1 MAAAPFVH
9 AAQLQVDASG
19 TPAFFELIM
28 VVFVVV
34 AIASVG
40 TAVYKFAA
48 TRQIAIEKG
57 ASSSTATALA
67 LSGDIGTAAAYVGEG
82 TITAPVTGARSSADR
97 VREVRELE
105 RAGLI
110 TPGQAEARIAEI
122 RRSI

>member
-19 TPAFFELIM
+19 TPAIFELIM

-57 ASSSTATALA
+57 ASPSTATALA

-82 TITAPVTGARSSADR
+82 TTTTPTTSADR

-105 RAGLI
+105 RHGLI
-110 TPGQAEARIAEI
+110 TSGQAEARIAEI
-122 RRSI
+122 LRSI